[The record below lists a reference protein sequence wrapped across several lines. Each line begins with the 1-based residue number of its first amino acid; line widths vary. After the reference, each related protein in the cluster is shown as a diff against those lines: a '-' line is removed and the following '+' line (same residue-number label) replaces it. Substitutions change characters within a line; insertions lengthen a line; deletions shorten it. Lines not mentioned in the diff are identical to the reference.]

1 MPAPGRTSSAN
12 WMCCTPRR
20 RATPAP
26 TAPGHAAIVRALA
39 AGEGNLAARR
49 VSARWRQSL
58 ARLQP
63 VIGVIGEQGTW

>member
-1 MPAPGRTSSAN
+1 
-12 WMCCTPRR
+12 
-20 RATPAP
+20 
-26 TAPGHAAIVRALA
+26 VRALA